1 MSIADTKLWKKMFER
16 KRESTHV
23 DSLKDIEAIEDF
35 LEDLNADVKV
45 LLKEVRQLKE
55 LEEERR
61 VAKSGVL
68 HVNLETQA
76 GVFDR
81 LLERYGFFQE
91 DVDINGLRLQRVAKM
106 YLKQCQK
113 MGLTDLVFEKKQDEK
128 WKFHW

>member
-1 MSIADTKLWKKMFER
+1 MSIADTGLWKKMFER
-16 KRESTHV
+16 KKESKQV
-23 DSLKDIEAIEDF
+23 DVVKDIEAIEDF
-35 LEDLNADVKV
+35 LEDVNVEVKV
-45 LLKEVRQLKE
+45 LLKELRALQE

-76 GVFDR
+76 GVFDK

-91 DVDINGLRLQRVAKM
+91 DVDVNGLRLQRVAKV
-106 YLKQCQK
+106 YLKQCQRA
-113 MGLTDLVFEKKQDEK
+113 GLTDLVSEKKQDEK

>member
-1 MSIADTKLWKKMFER
+1 MSIADTRLWKRMFEKR
-16 KRESTHV
+16 KESTQV
-23 DSLKDIEAIEDF
+23 DVIKDIEAIEDF
-35 LEDLNADVKV
+35 LEDVNSDVKI
-45 LLKEVRQLKE
+45 LLKQLRELQE

-76 GVFDR
+76 GVFDK

-91 DVDINGLRLQRVAKM
+91 DVDINGLRLQQIAKV
-106 YLKQCQK
+106 YLKHCQRT
-113 MGLTDLVFEKKQDEK
+113 GLTDLVAEKKRDEK